1 MRREVRAEGPV
12 QPGSP
17 REREGFHGRAVIG
30 LRRRDHLPSV
40 VLASLDVIRARE
52 LDGHLDGVR
61 AGDREPHP
69 AEPLGGNRDQL
80 VGQTLLERVGEPF
93 VVHEREPLGLGA
105 GSPDDV
111 APAVPERRR
120 HRAAAHRVQVP
131 TSSCVLDPDALATH
145 DDRHRSPQL
154 EWKHV
159 RSVALDGRFH
169 DTALLHTNRDGPH
182 VPPPRSVGQRPVADQ
197 RAVKVYPARRG
208 PSAGRR
214 EPDP

>member
-17 REREGFHGRAVIG
+17 REREGLHGRAVIG
-30 LRRRDHLPSV
+30 LRRRDHLPAV

-61 AGDREPHP
+61 TRDRELHP

-93 VVHEREPLGLGA
+93 VVDEGELLALGA
-105 GSPDDV
+105 GRLDDV

-120 HRAAAHRVQVP
+120 HRAAAHRVQIAAPVH
-131 TSSCVLDPDALATH
+131 VLHPGANAPDDHRVGDLELEGQDAHPDQVAPVDALVRLG
-145 DDRHRSPQL
+145 DHR
-154 EWKHV
+154 
-159 RSVALDGRFH
+159 
-169 DTALLHTNRDGPH
+169 
-182 VPPPRSVGQRPVADQ
+182 AD
-197 RAVKVYPARRG
+197 A
-208 PSAGRR
+208 
-214 EPDP
+214 